1 MRVGIVRSDIGKV
14 YLSDVENRSQ
24 RCFSSE
30 PAGQSRNFVKPT
42 DDALLAVLN
51 AKAILSAKG
60 DNASAT
66 SNTTGGN
73 NVLRVRTNPVGTYSV
88 ITVTSNAALSKAQL
102 AADLNTGFLNAG
114 LPLVATVLAAPDLN
128 KIQIDTVYPETGP
141 SATLQIDTTA
151 NGSTLNAALH
161 STWAAGPPNLA
172 GLSVAALKAAV
183 YPSATTINVASA
195 TITALSTFASMQTAA
210 QTALVTAVQDAV
222 APALVETGPVLL
234 SFVYGVLSK
243 LRSTA
248 FQPGG
253 ARIGLPAGVAAAIVA
268 NDGSTVFTL

>member
-14 YLSDVENRSQ
+14 YLSDVESRSQ

-30 PAGQSRNFVKPT
+30 PAGQSRNFAKPS
-42 DDALLAVLN
+42 DAQLLAVLN

-66 SNTTGGN
+66 SNTTSGN
-73 NVLRVRTNPVGTYSV
+73 NVLRIRASATASYTV
-88 ITVTSNAALSKAQL
+88 ITVTSNASLAKAQL
-102 AADLNTGFLNAG
+102 VSEINTALVNAG
-114 LPLVATVLAAPDLN
+114 LPIVATLLSGADAN
-128 KIQIDTVYPETGP
+128 KVQFDTVAPNSGP
-141 SATLQIDTTA
+141 GAKLQIDTTA

-161 STWAAGPPNLA
+161 STWAGSPPNLS
-172 GLSVAALKAAV
+172 GMALATLQAAV

-195 TITALSTFASMQTAA
+195 TITALSTFASMQAAA
-210 QTALVTAVQDAV
+210 QLSLVTSVQDAV
-222 APALVETGPVLL
+222 APALVETGPALL
-234 SFVYGVLSK
+234 SFAYGVLSK
-243 LRSTA
+243 LRSTS

>member
-30 PAGQSRNFVKPT
+30 PAGQSRNFAKPA
-42 DDALLAVLN
+42 DADLLAVLN
-51 AKAILSAKG
+51 SKAILSAKG

-66 SNTTGGN
+66 SNTTSGN
-73 NVLRVRTNPVGTYSV
+73 NVLRVRANPAAAYSV

-102 AADLNTGFLNAG
+102 VAELNTGFLNAG

-128 KIQIDTVYPETGP
+128 KVQIDTVAPEAGP
-141 SATLQIDTTA
+141 LATLQIDTTA

-161 STWAAGPPNLA
+161 STWAAGPPNLV

-183 YPSATTINVASA
+183 YPSATTINVATA
-195 TITALSTFASMQTAA
+195 TITALSTFASMQAAA
-210 QTALVTAVQDAV
+210 QLALVTAVQDAV
-222 APALVETGPVLL
+222 APALVETGPALL
-234 SFVYGVLSK
+234 SFAYGVLSK

-253 ARIGLPAGVAAAIVA
+253 ARIGLPSGVAAAIVE
-268 NDGSTVFTL
+268 NDGSTAFTL

>member
-24 RCFSSE
+24 RNFSSE

-42 DDALLAVLN
+42 DDALLTVLN
-51 AKAILSAKG
+51 SKAILSAKG
-60 DNASAT
+60 DITAAT

-73 NVLRVRTNPVGTYSV
+73 NVLRIRTNPVAAYSV

-102 AADLNTGFLNAG
+102 VAELNTAFLNAG

-128 KIQIDTVYPETGP
+128 KVQIDTVYPETGP
-141 SATLQIDTTA
+141 SATLQIDTAA
-151 NGSTLNAALH
+151 NGSTLNALLH
-161 STWAAGPPNLA
+161 SAWAVTPPNLV

-183 YPSATTINVASA
+183 YPSATTINVATA
-195 TITALSTFASMQTAA
+195 TITALSTFASMQAAA
-210 QTALVTAVQDAV
+210 QLALVTAVQDAV
-222 APALVETGPVLL
+222 APSLVETGPVLL

-253 ARIGLPAGVAAAIVA
+253 ARIGLPSGVAAAIVA